1 MKIRFEK
8 AKMLEKLVR
17 AMGAVSSKNT
27 HPFTEGVLLETA
39 GNRLKLSTYDMEKSV
54 RSSIEAEILIEG
66 GCVINAQR
74 LLSIVRILPENEI
87 TMTVDDE
94 LLVTIQSGRSSFSL
108 HALAAKD
115 FPQMPVIVGRE
126 SFTMEQCV
134 LKKMLAKTAHSIAQI
149 DQRPV
154 LCGAFFKLDLVDIK
168 SSRFVGWW
176 NFRMVLA
183 LDDEFWRA
191 FVNTIIFSVVTVFLL
206 MVVTVL
212 MASWLSKNTKIH
224 NLAQT
229 MIFTPHISSMVA
241 VGILWVL
248 MLDPQGII
256 NQFLAIFGIQGP
268 NWLMNART
276 SLLSVALVTVWKSIG
291 YYCLIIIAGLQSLP
305 KDVYE
310 AARLDKASRWTIL
323 RRITLPLMTPTLSFV
338 FIMKFIN
345 AFKSFS
351 AIDVMTQGGPQGSSM
366 VLGYWIY
373 NAGRVKFN
381 YGFAMVGAIVLTALV
396 AVFTLLANKGFR
408 KED

>member
-1 MKIRFEK
+1 MQNLREIGSRYNELQDALDAQK
-8 AKMLEKLVR
+8 A
-17 AMGAVSSKNT
+17 A
-27 HPFTEGVLLETA
+27 LLESRSKEERRVLRQSVA
-39 GNRLKLSTYDMEKSV
+39 EKRSELRRFKASLSGEALRAYKDYRAIRREIRHCERLKHCDRVESRIFHKVNPAYIYIFPAAFHAIFFTLMPF
-54 RSSIEAEILIEG
+54 LFM
-66 GCVINAQR
+66 
-74 LLSIVRILPENEI
+74 IV
-87 TMTVDDE
+87 
-94 LLVTIQSGRSSFSL
+94 
-108 HALAAKD
+108 
-115 FPQMPVIVGRE
+115 
-126 SFTMEQCV
+126 
-134 LKKMLAKTAHSIAQI
+134 
-149 DQRPV
+149 
-154 LCGAFFKLDLVDIK
+154 GAFFKLDLVDIK
-168 SSRFVGWW
+168 SSKFVGWW
-176 NFRMVLA
+176 NFKMVLV

-191 FVNTIIFSVVTVFLL
+191 FVNTIIFAIVTVFLL

-212 MASWLSKNTKIH
+212 MSSWLSKNTKIH

-256 NQFLAIFGIQGP
+256 NQILAIFGIKGP
-268 NWLMNART
+268 NWLMDSRT
-276 SLLSVALVTVWKSIG
+276 SLFSVALVTVWKSIG

-310 AARLDKASRWTIL
+310 AAKLDKASKWTIL
-323 RRITLPLMTPTLSFV
+323 RKITLPLLTPTLSFV

-381 YGFAMVGAIVLTALV
+381 YGFAMVGAIILTAMV

>member
-1 MKIRFEK
+1 MQNLRDIGSRYNELQDALDARKAALRESRSKEERRVLRQDAAEKRSELRRFKASLSGEALRAYKDYRAIRREIRHC
-8 AKMLEKLVR
+8 E
-17 AMGAVSSKNT
+17 
-27 HPFTEGVLLETA
+27 
-39 GNRLKLSTYDMEKSV
+39 RLKRCDK
-54 RSSIEAEILIEG
+54 AESRIFHKVNPAYIYIFPAAFHAIFFTLMPF
-66 GCVINAQR
+66 
-74 LLSIVRILPENEI
+74 LFMIV
-87 TMTVDDE
+87 
-94 LLVTIQSGRSSFSL
+94 
-108 HALAAKD
+108 
-115 FPQMPVIVGRE
+115 
-126 SFTMEQCV
+126 
-134 LKKMLAKTAHSIAQI
+134 
-149 DQRPV
+149 
-154 LCGAFFKLDLVDIK
+154 GAFFKLDLVDVK
-168 SSRFVGWW
+168 SSKFVGWW
-176 NFRMVLA
+176 NFKMVLV
-183 LDDEFWRA
+183 LDNEFWRA
-191 FVNTIIFSVVTVFLL
+191 FVNTIIFAIVTVFLL

-212 MASWLSKNTKIH
+212 MSSWLSKNTKIH

-256 NQFLAIFGIQGP
+256 NQILAIFGIKGP
-268 NWLMNART
+268 NWLMDSRT
-276 SLLSVALVTVWKSIG
+276 SLFSVALVTVWKSIG

-310 AARLDKASRWTIL
+310 AAKLDKASKWTIL
-323 RRITLPLMTPTLSFV
+323 RKITLPLLTPTLSFV

-381 YGFAMVGAIVLTALV
+381 YGFAMVGAIILTAMV

>member
-1 MKIRFEK
+1 MGRSQKPMQNLRDIGSRYNELQDALDARKAALRESRSKEERRVLRQDAAEKRSELRRFKASLSGEALRAYKDYRAIRREIRHC
-8 AKMLEKLVR
+8 E
-17 AMGAVSSKNT
+17 
-27 HPFTEGVLLETA
+27 
-39 GNRLKLSTYDMEKSV
+39 RLKRCDKVESRIFHKVNPAYIYIFPAAFHAIFFTLMPF
-54 RSSIEAEILIEG
+54 LFM
-66 GCVINAQR
+66 
-74 LLSIVRILPENEI
+74 IV
-87 TMTVDDE
+87 
-94 LLVTIQSGRSSFSL
+94 
-108 HALAAKD
+108 
-115 FPQMPVIVGRE
+115 
-126 SFTMEQCV
+126 
-134 LKKMLAKTAHSIAQI
+134 
-149 DQRPV
+149 
-154 LCGAFFKLDLVDIK
+154 GAFFKLDLVDIK
-168 SSRFVGWW
+168 SSKFVGWW
-176 NFRMVLA
+176 NFKMVLV
-183 LDDEFWRA
+183 LDNEFWRA
-191 FVNTIIFSVVTVFLL
+191 FVNTIIFAIVTVFLL

-212 MASWLSKNTKIH
+212 MSSWLSKNTKIH

-256 NQFLAIFGIQGP
+256 NQILAIFGIKGP
-268 NWLMNART
+268 NWLMDSRT
-276 SLLSVALVTVWKSIG
+276 SLFSVALVTVWKSIG

-310 AARLDKASRWTIL
+310 AAKLDKASKWTIL
-323 RRITLPLMTPTLSFV
+323 RKITLPLLTPTLSFV

-381 YGFAMVGAIVLTALV
+381 YGFAMVGAIILTAMV

>member
-1 MKIRFEK
+1 MQNLREIGSRYNELQDALDARKAALRESRSKEERRVLRQDAAEKRSELRRFKASLSGEALRAYKDYRAIRREIRHC
-8 AKMLEKLVR
+8 E
-17 AMGAVSSKNT
+17 
-27 HPFTEGVLLETA
+27 
-39 GNRLKLSTYDMEKSV
+39 RLKRCDKVES
-54 RSSIEAEILIEG
+54 
-66 GCVINAQR
+66 
-74 LLSIVRILPENEI
+74 RIFHKVNPAYI
-87 TMTVDDE
+87 Y
-94 LLVTIQSGRSSFSL
+94 IFPAAL
-108 HALAAKD
+108 HAIFFTL
-115 FPQMPVIVGRE
+115 MPFLFMIV
-126 SFTMEQCV
+126 
-134 LKKMLAKTAHSIAQI
+134 
-149 DQRPV
+149 
-154 LCGAFFKLDLVDIK
+154 GAFFKLDLVDIK
-168 SSRFVGWW
+168 SSKFVGWW
-176 NFRMVLA
+176 NFKMVLV
-183 LDDEFWRA
+183 LDNEFWRA
-191 FVNTIIFSVVTVFLL
+191 FVNTIIFAIVTVFLL

-212 MASWLSKNTKIH
+212 MSSWLSKNTKIH

-256 NQFLAIFGIQGP
+256 NQILAIFGIKGP
-268 NWLMNART
+268 NWLMNSRT
-276 SLLSVALVTVWKSIG
+276 SLFSVALVTVWKSIG

-310 AARLDKASRWTIL
+310 AAKLDKAGKWTIL
-323 RRITLPLMTPTLSFV
+323 RKITLPLLTPTLSFV

-381 YGFAMVGAIVLTALV
+381 YGFAMVGAIILTAMV

>member
-1 MKIRFEK
+1 MQNLREIGSRYNELQDALDARKAALRESRSKEERRVLRQDAAEKRSELRRFKASLSGEALRAYKDYRAIRREIRHC
-8 AKMLEKLVR
+8 E
-17 AMGAVSSKNT
+17 
-27 HPFTEGVLLETA
+27 
-39 GNRLKLSTYDMEKSV
+39 RLKRCDKVES
-54 RSSIEAEILIEG
+54 
-66 GCVINAQR
+66 
-74 LLSIVRILPENEI
+74 RIFHKVNPAYI
-87 TMTVDDE
+87 Y
-94 LLVTIQSGRSSFSL
+94 IFPAAL
-108 HALAAKD
+108 HAIFFTL
-115 FPQMPVIVGRE
+115 MPFLFMIV
-126 SFTMEQCV
+126 
-134 LKKMLAKTAHSIAQI
+134 
-149 DQRPV
+149 
-154 LCGAFFKLDLVDIK
+154 GAFFKLDLVDIK
-168 SSRFVGWW
+168 SSKFVGWW
-176 NFRMVLA
+176 NFKMVLV
-183 LDDEFWRA
+183 LDNEFWRA
-191 FVNTIIFSVVTVFLL
+191 FVNTIIFAIVTVFLL

-212 MASWLSKNTKIH
+212 MSSWLSKNTKIH

-256 NQFLAIFGIQGP
+256 NQILAIFGIKGP
-268 NWLMNART
+268 NWLMDSRT
-276 SLLSVALVTVWKSIG
+276 SLFSVALVTVWKSIG

-310 AARLDKASRWTIL
+310 AAKLDKAGKWTIL
-323 RRITLPLMTPTLSFV
+323 RKITLPLLTPTLSFV

-381 YGFAMVGAIVLTALV
+381 YGFAMVGAIILTAMV
-396 AVFTLLANKGFR
+396 AVFTLLANKGFQ

>member
-1 MKIRFEK
+1 MQNLREIGSRYNELQDALDARKAALRESRSKEERRVLRQDAAEKRSELRRFKASLSGEALRAYKDYRAIRREIRHC
-8 AKMLEKLVR
+8 E
-17 AMGAVSSKNT
+17 
-27 HPFTEGVLLETA
+27 
-39 GNRLKLSTYDMEKSV
+39 RLKRCDQVES
-54 RSSIEAEILIEG
+54 
-66 GCVINAQR
+66 
-74 LLSIVRILPENEI
+74 RIFHKVNPAYI
-87 TMTVDDE
+87 Y
-94 LLVTIQSGRSSFSL
+94 IFPAAL
-108 HALAAKD
+108 HAIFFTL
-115 FPQMPVIVGRE
+115 MPFLFMIV
-126 SFTMEQCV
+126 
-134 LKKMLAKTAHSIAQI
+134 
-149 DQRPV
+149 
-154 LCGAFFKLDLVDIK
+154 GAFFKLDLVDIK
-168 SSRFVGWW
+168 SSKFVGWW
-176 NFRMVLA
+176 NFKMVLV
-183 LDDEFWRA
+183 LDNEFWRA
-191 FVNTIIFSVVTVFLL
+191 FVNTIIFAIVTVFLL

-212 MASWLSKNTKIH
+212 MSSWLSKNTKIH

-256 NQFLAIFGIQGP
+256 NQILAIFGIKGP
-268 NWLMNART
+268 NWLMDSRT
-276 SLLSVALVTVWKSIG
+276 SLFSVALVTVWKSIG

-310 AARLDKASRWTIL
+310 AAKLDKAGKWTIL
-323 RRITLPLMTPTLSFV
+323 RKITLPLLTPTLSFV

-381 YGFAMVGAIVLTALV
+381 YGFAMVGAIILTAMV

>member
-1 MKIRFEK
+1 MQNLRDIGSRYNELQDALDAQKAALRESRSKEERRVLRQSVAEKRSELRRFKASLSGEALRAYKDYRAIRREIRHC
-8 AKMLEKLVR
+8 E
-17 AMGAVSSKNT
+17 
-27 HPFTEGVLLETA
+27 
-39 GNRLKLSTYDMEKSV
+39 RLKRCDRVESRIFHKVNPAYIYIFPAAFHAIFFTLMPF
-54 RSSIEAEILIEG
+54 LFM
-66 GCVINAQR
+66 
-74 LLSIVRILPENEI
+74 IV
-87 TMTVDDE
+87 
-94 LLVTIQSGRSSFSL
+94 
-108 HALAAKD
+108 
-115 FPQMPVIVGRE
+115 
-126 SFTMEQCV
+126 
-134 LKKMLAKTAHSIAQI
+134 
-149 DQRPV
+149 
-154 LCGAFFKLDLVDIK
+154 GAFFKLDLVDIK
-168 SSRFVGWW
+168 SSKFVGWW
-176 NFRMVLA
+176 NFKMVLV

-191 FVNTIIFSVVTVFLL
+191 FVNTIIFAIVTVFLL

-212 MASWLSKNTKIH
+212 MSSWLSKNTKIH

-256 NQFLAIFGIQGP
+256 NQILAIFGIKGP
-268 NWLMNART
+268 NWLMDSRT
-276 SLLSVALVTVWKSIG
+276 SLFSVALVTVWKSIG

-310 AARLDKASRWTIL
+310 AAKLDKASKWTIL
-323 RRITLPLMTPTLSFV
+323 RKITLPLLTPTLSFV

-381 YGFAMVGAIVLTALV
+381 YGFAMVGAIILTAMV